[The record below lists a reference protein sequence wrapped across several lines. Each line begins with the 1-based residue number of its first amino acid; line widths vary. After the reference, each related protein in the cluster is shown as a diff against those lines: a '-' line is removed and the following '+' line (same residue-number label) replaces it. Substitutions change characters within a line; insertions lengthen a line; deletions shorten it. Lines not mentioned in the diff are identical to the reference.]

1 MANLKR
7 LWAWVRAWRATRWAA
22 ITFVAQ
28 FVPTAL
34 KWTQQVYEF
43 YAAGPASG
51 HQLPGLNTLGYAAA
65 AATTAVG
72 VGLLGFLTD
81 LAAKSPAV
89 PLQQSRPA
97 PETLPDPPARVVA
110 PVAPGD
116 IPMDRLVAPVNPGP
130 LLGAVGGSGGVV
142 GGHGTVGGTTIPDPN
157 NATGGGFR

>member
-97 PETLPDPPARVVA
+97 PETLPDAVTPPPVVE
-110 PVAPGD
+110 
-116 IPMDRLVAPVNPGP
+116 P